1 MFDRCIVAL
10 QKMCGPEVQGG
21 GGRKP
26 GVEAIR
32 HAPVQGKPA
41 EETTAGTHPALWCKA
56 YIFLLLIIICQNQSK
71 VSCSF
76 WLPLECKPPSLIAR
90 NKLSDA
96 T

>member
-41 EETTAGTHPALWCKA
+41 EETTAGTHPAL
-56 YIFLLLIIICQNQSK
+56 
-71 VSCSF
+71 
-76 WLPLECKPPSLIAR
+76 
-90 NKLSDA
+90 
-96 T
+96 